1 MNSKSLKFN
10 IILPFSRR
18 VQSEAGAAGEEAPER
33 KEPVGLT
40 VCGRGCQPVAGHG
53 ENEEGIALVIVSVG
67 LVVLSVCSF
76 HFIHGKWQ
84 ALGYVF
90 SEKLRRQC
98 FLMFMTLKKIMN
110 KIKVRL
116 YWSESRN

>member
-1 MNSKSLKFN
+1 MNSKSLKFD

-53 ENEEGIALVIVSVG
+53 ENEADPWGGDSSRDCICRSRG
-67 LVVLSVCSF
+67 
-76 HFIHGKWQ
+76 FI
-84 ALGYVF
+84 
-90 SEKLRRQC
+90 RP
-98 FLMFMTLKKIMN
+98 
-110 KIKVRL
+110 
-116 YWSESRN
+116 